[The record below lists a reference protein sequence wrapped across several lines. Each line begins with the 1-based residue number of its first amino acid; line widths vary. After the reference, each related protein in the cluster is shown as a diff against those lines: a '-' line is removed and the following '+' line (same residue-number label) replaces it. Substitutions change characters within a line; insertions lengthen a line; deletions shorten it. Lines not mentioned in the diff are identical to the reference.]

1 MQITIVSSSERPV
14 YQQIIDQIKQ
24 EIASG
29 RLLPG
34 EQLPTI
40 RQLAVQ
46 LVINPNTIAK
56 AYKYLEQEGLINTRP
71 GGGSFVSEISSR
83 LSDSAKK
90 EIVCQFLKQAA
101 VESVLLK
108 VAPELLKE
116 WFEETL
122 KNYNIDTQRR

>member
-1 MQITIVSSSERPV
+1 MQITIVSNSERPV

-71 GGGSFVSEISSR
+71 GGGSFVSEIFSR

-90 EIVCQFLKQAA
+90 EIVCNFLKQAV
-101 VESVLLK
+101 VEAVLLK

-122 KNYNIDTQRR
+122 KSYNIDTQRR

>member
-1 MQITIVSSSERPV
+1 MQITIVSNSERPV

-90 EIVCQFLKQAA
+90 EIVCHFLKQAA
-101 VESVLLK
+101 VEAVLLK
-108 VAPELLKE
+108 VAPERLKE

-122 KNYNIDTQRR
+122 KSYNIDTQRR